1 MTQEAARLRLKTRL
15 FAPVVVLS
23 GVLGNYFMKRGM
35 PATLSFPLDY
45 ITVLFRP
52 YVALGV
58 LLLVFWL
65 LTRMA
70 LLSWADLS
78 YVVPVTSVGYALTAL
93 AGQVFLHET
102 IDWKRWAGIG
112 LIVAGV
118 ALVGA
123 GTDARTFPAKQAE
136 TRR

>member
-1 MTQEAARLRLKTRL
+1 MTGEAARLRLKTRL

-35 PATLSFPLDY
+35 PATLDFPLGY

-58 LLLVFWL
+58 ALLVLWL

-93 AGQVFLHET
+93 AGEVFLHEA
-102 IDWKRWAGIG
+102 IDWKRWTGVA

-118 ALVGA
+118 ALVSG
-123 GTDARTFPAKQAE
+123 GTEARTFPAEQTE

>member
-93 AGQVFLHET
+93 AGEVFLHEA
-102 IDWKRWAGIG
+102 IDWKRWTGIA

-118 ALVGA
+118 ALVSG
-123 GTDARTFPAKQAE
+123 GTEARTFPAEQAE

>member
-1 MTQEAARLRLKTRL
+1 MTHEAARLRLKTRL

-23 GVLGNYFMKRGM
+23 GVLGNYFMKLGM
-35 PATLSFPLDY
+35 PAMLAFPLGY
-45 ITVLFRP
+45 ITCLFRP

-65 LTRMA
+65 LMRMA

-78 YVVPVTSVGYALTAL
+78 YVVPVTSMGYALTAL
-93 AGQVFLHET
+93 AGQVLLHEA

-112 LIVAGV
+112 LIVVGV
-118 ALVGA
+118 GLVGG
-123 GTDARTFPAKQAE
+123 GTEARTFPERPVEA
-136 TRR
+136 RR

>member
-1 MTQEAARLRLKTRL
+1 MTHEAARLRLKTRL

-23 GVLGNYFMKRGM
+23 GVLGNYFMKLGM
-35 PATLSFPLDY
+35 PGTLAFPLDY

-58 LLLVFWL
+58 LLLILWL

-93 AGQVFLHET
+93 AGQVFLHEAISLKHWT
-102 IDWKRWAGIG
+102 GIG

-118 ALVGA
+118 SLVSG
-123 GTDARTFPAKQAE
+123 GTEARTFPAHAEE